1 MKKLLLVAI
10 MSIVMISISTTTK
23 AQTPMSFSVH
33 GGYSWLTGVLG
44 AEAQFGNIGLAGGWF
59 PTKMP
64 MSGTKISSYSGAI
77 SYYTLKAGE
86 EGTSFYV
93 TGAMASQGYR
103 YEDSWGGAYT
113 SPMTIITGGVKY
125 QYGGVWSRVG
135 VGYGWCDEDGA
146 FAFEINLGFVLF
158 GN

>member
-1 MKKLLLVAI
+1 MKKLSLIAVVSML
-10 MSIVMISISTTTK
+10 MIFTSTTLN
-23 AQTPMSFSVH
+23 AQTPMSFSAH
-33 GGYSWLTGVLG
+33 GGYSWSIGVLG
-44 AEAQFGNIGLAGGWF
+44 AEAQFGNIGFAGGWM

-64 MSGTKISSYSGAI
+64 MSGERIHSYSGAVT
-77 SYYTLKAGE
+77 YYTAKASE
-86 EGTSFYV
+86 EGTSYYIS
-93 TGAMASQGYR
+93 GAYASQGFR

-146 FAFEINLGFVLF
+146 FAFELNLGFVLF

>member
-10 MSIVMISISTTTK
+10 MSVVMISISITTK

-33 GGYSWLTGVLG
+33 GGYSWSIGVLG
-44 AEAQFGNIGLAGGWF
+44 AEAQFGNIGLAGGWM
-59 PTKMP
+59 PSKMP
-64 MSGTKISSYSGAI
+64 MSGERIHSYSGAVT
-77 SYYTLKAGE
+77 YYTAKASE
-86 EGTSFYV
+86 EGTSYYIS
-93 TGAMASQGYR
+93 GAYASQGFR

-135 VGYGWCDEDGA
+135 VGYGWCDEAGA

>member
-64 MSGTKISSYSGAI
+64 MSGERIHSYSGAVT
-77 SYYTLKAGE
+77 YYTAKASE
-86 EGTSFYV
+86 EGTSYYIS
-93 TGAMASQGYR
+93 GAYASQGFR

>member
-10 MSIVMISISTTTK
+10 MSVVMISLSTTTK

-33 GGYSWLTGVLG
+33 GGYSWLTGVVG
-44 AEAQFGNIGLAGGWF
+44 AEAQFGNIGLAGGWM

-64 MSGTKISSYSGAI
+64 MSGEKISSYSGAVT
-77 SYYTLKAGE
+77 YYTSKAGE
-86 EGTSFYV
+86 EGSSFYI

-103 YEDSWGGAYT
+103 YEDSWGGEST
-113 SPMTIITGGVKY
+113 SPITIIAVGTKY
-125 QYGGVWSRVG
+125 DAGGVWSKVG
-135 VGYGWCDEDGA
+135 VGYGWCDLA
-146 FAFEINLGFVLF
+146 SAWTFEISLGFVLF